1 MISVNTN
8 PSYFC
13 YLGDHVS
20 KAFGRCKDKC
30 KYVFTRVFM
39 ASSLIWQGRIVAL
52 LFKFEHF
59 LPSQCLIYPVASMA
73 YANANL
79 LRHSLIQAIT
89 LVMPSD
95 LDYD

>member
-1 MISVNTN
+1 
-8 PSYFC
+8 
-13 YLGDHVS
+13 
-20 KAFGRCKDKC
+20 
-30 KYVFTRVFM
+30 M